1 MPAKCRNPSLKEDED
16 VHQKLRSFGHKNS
29 MNPFRRLPHVLRRTA
44 EIQIC
49 VVQNRSKG
57 DTMKHTTSRR
67 QFLQAGLALP
77 AVPFL
82 TSKTDAP
89 SAAPA
94 VLAYRTLGKTGLKVT
109 TVGCAA
115 GAIPNPDILAR
126 ALELGI
132 NYYDTARIYGQG
144 KSEQILGQAIRGKR
158 DKIVLASKT
167 YSNTKAKIL
176 EDLETSLKTLG
187 TDYLDVYHQHSR
199 HTPEEITDEMIDTM
213 ELVKKQGKARFI
225 GVSTHDP
232 NAMVEFILKVGKFDV
247 VQTTYSYAIGGPF
260 REAAIARLYNA
271 GIGVVA
277 MKVVIATATP
287 KGDKGNHLSN
297 EGGLAA
303 IKWVL
308 RNPAISTTVPWSETM
323 EELEI
328 NFRAMTEEFTAE
340 DEKILYARNEQ
351 IRELFCRMCFQCKG
365 KCPKGVPVADELRF
379 LAYNDFKGNLKEAR
393 ESFRSLPADI
403 RSIRCSDCKECVV
416 RCPNGVKVHERLIR
430 AQELL
435 P

>member
-1 MPAKCRNPSLKEDED
+1 
-16 VHQKLRSFGHKNS
+16 V
-29 MNPFRRLPHVLRRTA
+29 
-44 EIQIC
+44 
-49 VVQNRSKG
+49 
-57 DTMKHTTSRR
+57 KHSTSRR

-77 AVPFL
+77 AAKLVSSSNLDMF
-82 TSKTDAP
+82 
-89 SAAPA
+89 APA
-94 VLAYRTLGKTGLKVT
+94 PARLVYRTLGKTGLKVT
-109 TVGCAA
+109 AVGCAA
-115 GAIPNPDILAR
+115 GAVPDPDILTR
-126 ALELGI
+126 ALDLGI

-144 KSEQILGQAIRGKR
+144 KSEQILGKAIKGRR

-176 EDLETSLKTLG
+176 EDIETTLTTLG
-187 TDYLDVYHQHSR
+187 TDHLDVYHQHSR
-199 HTPEEITDEMIDTM
+199 HTPKEITDEMIETM
-213 ELVKKQGKARFI
+213 ELVKKQGKTRFI

-232 NAMVEFILKVGKFDV
+232 NAMVDFILKVGKFDV
-247 VQTTYSYAIGGPF
+247 VQTTYSYAIGAPF
-260 REAAIARLYNA
+260 RDAAVSKLHNA

-328 NFRAMTEEFTAE
+328 NSRAMTEDFTPA
-340 DEKILYARNEQ
+340 DEKLLFARNEQ
-351 IRELFCRMCFQCKG
+351 IRELYCRMCFQCKG

-379 LAYNDFKGNLKEAR
+379 LAYNDFKGNFHEAR
-393 ESFRSLPADI
+393 ESFWDLPREI
-403 RSIRCSDCKECVV
+403 RNIRCSDCTECAVQ
-416 RCPNGVKVHERLIR
+416 CPNGVKVHERLIR

-435 P
+435 A

>member
-1 MPAKCRNPSLKEDED
+1 M
-16 VHQKLRSFGHKNS
+16 
-29 MNPFRRLPHVLRRTA
+29 
-44 EIQIC
+44 
-49 VVQNRSKG
+49 
-57 DTMKHTTSRR
+57 
-67 QFLQAGLALP
+67 
-77 AVPFL
+77 
-82 TSKTDAP
+82 TDAL

-94 VLAYRTLGKTGLKVT
+94 GLAYRTLGKTGLKVT
-109 TVGCAA
+109 SVGCAA

-144 KSEQILGQAIRGKR
+144 KSEQVLGQAIRGKR
-158 DKIVLASKT
+158 DGIVLASKT

-176 EDLETSLKTLG
+176 EDMETSLKTLG

-199 HTPEEITDEMIDTM
+199 HTPQEITDEMIDAM
-213 ELVKKQGKARFI
+213 ELVKKQGKTRFI

-232 NAMVEFILKVGKFDV
+232 NAMVDFILKVGRFDV
-247 VQTTYSYAIGGPF
+247 VQTTYSYAIGAPF
-260 REAAIARLYNA
+260 RDAAIARLHKA

-308 RNPAISTTVPWSETM
+308 RNPAIATTVPWSETM

-328 NFRAMTEEFTAE
+328 NFRAMTEEFTPE
-340 DEKILYARNEQ
+340 DEKILFARNEQ
-351 IRELFCRMCFQCKG
+351 IRGLYCRMCFQCKG

-379 LAYNDFKGNLKEAR
+379 LAYNDFKGNIQEAR
-393 ESFRSLPADI
+393 ESFQSLPESI
-403 RSIRCSDCKECVV
+403 RRVRCSDCADCVV
-416 RCPNGVKVHERLIR
+416 RCPNGVRVHERLIR

-435 P
+435 A

>member
-1 MPAKCRNPSLKEDED
+1 VKWE
-16 VHQKLRSFGHKNS
+16 
-29 MNPFRRLPHVLRRTA
+29 
-44 EIQIC
+44 
-49 VVQNRSKG
+49 G
-57 DTMKHTTSRR
+57 DTVKHNTSRR

-77 AVPFL
+77 AVGLVASNTPEVFSP
-82 TSKTDAP
+82 TP
-89 SAAPA
+89 
-94 VLAYRTLGKTGLKVT
+94 VGLAYRTLGKTGLKVT
-109 TVGCAA
+109 SVGCAA
-115 GAIPNPDILAR
+115 GAVPDPDILAR
-126 ALELGI
+126 AFDLGI

-144 KSEQILGQAIRGKR
+144 KSEQILGKALKGKR

-176 EDLETSLKTLG
+176 EDIETTLTTLG
-187 TDYLDVYHQHSR
+187 TDHLDIYHQHSR
-199 HTPEEITDEMIDTM
+199 HEPKEITDEMLETM
-213 ELVKKQGKARFI
+213 ELVKKQGKTRFI

-232 NAMVEFILKVGKFDV
+232 NAMVDFILKTGKFDV
-247 VQTTYSYAIGGPF
+247 VQTTYSYAIGAPY
-260 REAAIARLYNA
+260 RDAAIAKLHKA

-308 RNPAISTTVPWSETM
+308 RNPGISTTVPWAETL

-328 NFRAMTEEFTAE
+328 NFRAMTEDFVPA
-340 DEKILYARNEQ
+340 DEKLLFARNEQ
-351 IRELFCRMCFQCKG
+351 IRELYCRMCFQCKG

-379 LAYNDFKGNLKEAR
+379 LAYNDFKGNFHEAR
-393 ESFRSLPADI
+393 ESFWDLPRQI
-403 RSIRCSDCKECVV
+403 RNIRCSDCAECAVK
-416 RCPNGVKVHERLIR
+416 CPNGVKVHERLIR

-435 P
+435 A

>member
-1 MPAKCRNPSLKEDED
+1 
-16 VHQKLRSFGHKNS
+16 V
-29 MNPFRRLPHVLRRTA
+29 
-44 EIQIC
+44 
-49 VVQNRSKG
+49 
-57 DTMKHTTSRR
+57 KHRTSRR
-67 QFLQAGLALP
+67 QFLKTGLALP
-77 AVPFL
+77 AVGL
-82 TSKTDAP
+82 VSANKTDMLP
-89 SAAPA
+89 SNPA
-94 VLAYRTLGKTGLKVT
+94 GLSYRTLGKTGLKVT
-109 TVGCAA
+109 AVGCAA
-115 GAIPNPDILAR
+115 GAVPDPEILAR

-144 KSEQILGQAIRGKR
+144 KSEQILGKAIQGKR

-167 YSNTKAKIL
+167 YSNTRAKIL
-176 EDLETSLKTLG
+176 EDIETTLTTLG
-187 TDYLDVYHQHSR
+187 TDHLDIYHQHSR
-199 HTPEEITDEMIDTM
+199 HEPKEITDEMIETM

-232 NAMVEFILKVGKFDV
+232 NAMVDFILKVGKFDV
-247 VQTTYSYAIGGPF
+247 VQTTYSYAIGAPF
-260 REAAIARLYNA
+260 RDAAIARLHNA

-308 RNPAISTTVPWSETM
+308 RNPGISTTVPWAETR

-328 NFRAMTEEFTAE
+328 NFRAMAEDFTAA
-340 DEKILYARNEQ
+340 DEKILFTRNEQ
-351 IRELFCRMCFQCKG
+351 IRELYCRMCFQCKG

-379 LAYNDFKGNLKEAR
+379 LAYNDFKGNFHEAR
-393 ESFRSLPADI
+393 ESFWDLPRSI
-403 RSIRCSDCKECVV
+403 RSIRCADCDECAVQ
-416 RCPNGVKVHERLIR
+416 CPNGVKVHERLIR

-435 P
+435 S

>member
-1 MPAKCRNPSLKEDED
+1 
-16 VHQKLRSFGHKNS
+16 
-29 MNPFRRLPHVLRRTA
+29 
-44 EIQIC
+44 
-49 VVQNRSKG
+49 
-57 DTMKHTTSRR
+57 MKHRTSRR

-77 AVPFL
+77 AAGLVSPNGL
-82 TSKTDAP
+82 EMLSPT
-89 SAAPA
+89 PA
-94 VLAYRTLGKTGLKVT
+94 GLAFRTLGKTGLKVT
-109 TVGCAA
+109 SVGCAA
-115 GAIPNPDILAR
+115 GAVPDPDILAR
-126 ALELGI
+126 ALESGI

-144 KSEQILGQAIRGKR
+144 KSEQILGKAIQGKR

-176 EDLETSLKTLG
+176 EDIETTLKTLG
-187 TDYLDVYHQHSR
+187 TDHLDVYHQHSR
-199 HTPEEITDEMIDTM
+199 HTPQEITDEMIETM
-213 ELVKKQGKARFI
+213 EFVKKQGKTRFI

-232 NAMVEFILKVGKFDV
+232 NAMVDFILKVGKFDV
-247 VQTTYSYAIGGPF
+247 VQTTYSYAIGAPY
-260 REAAIARLYNA
+260 RDAAIAKLHKA

-308 RNPAISTTVPWSETM
+308 RNPGISTTVPWSETK

-328 NFRAMTEEFTAE
+328 NFRAMTEKFTPE
-340 DEKILYARNEQ
+340 DEKLLFARNEQ
-351 IRELFCRMCFQCKG
+351 IRELYCRMCFQCKG

-379 LAYNDFKGNLKEAR
+379 LAYNDFKGNFHEAR
-393 ESFRSLPADI
+393 ESFWDLPRSI
-403 RSIRCSDCKECVV
+403 RSIRCADCAECVV
-416 RCPNGVKVHERLIR
+416 KCPNGVKVHERLIR

-435 P
+435 A